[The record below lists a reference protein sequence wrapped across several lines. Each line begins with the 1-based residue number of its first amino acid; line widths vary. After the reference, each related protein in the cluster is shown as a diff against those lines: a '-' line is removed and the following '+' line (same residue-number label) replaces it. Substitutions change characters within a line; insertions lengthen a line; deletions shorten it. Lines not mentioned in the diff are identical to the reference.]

1 MPFARFL
8 LAALMSAGL
17 AGPAAAKMSF
27 QRETT
32 DSGTRYIVIAGAFEP
47 DDTAAGLKKEVEAF
61 KPELVLFNSPG
72 GNVASA
78 MEYGRMIR
86 QLGLSTLQVKDH
98 ECASACSLAFLGG
111 VERYAEPGSIGVH
124 RASFTDEVE
133 SKEAVA
139 AIQELTAE
147 VIGYLTEMEVDP
159 TLLQISLTVDNADIR
174 YLTAAEMLDLGVTT
188 GDWSEL
194 GEVN

>member
-1 MPFARFL
+1 MAFSRFL
-8 LAALMSAGL
+8 LTAALCLGL
-17 AGPAAAKMSF
+17 AAPAAAKMNF
-27 QRETT
+27 RQEKT
-32 DSGTRYIVIAGAFEP
+32 DSGVRYIVIEGEFAP
-47 DDTAAGLKKEVEAF
+47 DDKADGLKKAVEQY
-61 KPELVLFNSPG
+61 KPDLVMFNSPG

-78 MEYGRMIR
+78 MEYGRLIR
-86 QLGLSTLQVKDH
+86 ELGLPTLQVKNH

-111 VERYAEPGSIGVH
+111 VQRYAEPGSIGVH

-133 SKEAVA
+133 AKEAVA

-159 TLLQISLTVDNADIR
+159 ALLQISLAVDNSDIR

-194 GEVN
+194 DEVK